1 MTTSSIM
8 TSFDNFDEIDLSHI
22 NSEEDQAQFFK
33 NIKVLCKFNSKIHLV
48 SYLHLQ
54 FINNIMLF
62 VVILGSFISGLLD
75 TINHNEEPDKNK
87 KLIFG
92 CIEIFFAILIT
103 YYKQSKIADTQRDHY
118 HYSNSY
124 KILLNKI
131 NTDLL
136 LINSNTSIY
145 KTNINCIKD
154 ITDQFNYLIA
164 NAPMIPLYIF
174 RKYKVKRIDNKCYRR
189 SSRHDVYNTGDN
201 REHPLTSYRNTSV
214 SVASIAPNV
223 FERRRSN
230 DVSNT
235 YPDEIND
242 ENVSIDMMN
251 INTDSNSSDESIE
264 EIKKSPKITDNT
276 IYIPPPKS
284 PISMISNSESPKKRT
299 TVHVPDDKSKR
310 LSRSYSVKQVNSI
323 GQHDIDNI
331 NILIDR
337 INTKH
342 NENNQNIFIS
352 NFKKIFLL

>member
-8 TSFDNFDEIDLSHI
+8 NTFDNFDEIDLSHI
-22 NSEEDQAQFFK
+22 NSEEDQTQFFK

-75 TINHNEEPDKNK
+75 TINHNEEPDKDK

-92 CIEIFFAILIT
+92 CIEIFFAVLIT

-118 HYSNSY
+118 HFSNSY

-136 LINSNTSIY
+136 LINSGTSIY

-174 RKYKVKRIDNKCYRR
+174 RKYRVRKIDNKCYKR
-189 SSRHDVYNTGDN
+189 SSRHDVYNSRDTRN
-201 REHPLTSYRNTSV
+201 KPLSSYRNTSV

-223 FERRRSN
+223 LDRRRSN

-251 INTDSNSSDESIE
+251 VNTDSNSSDESIE

-276 IYIPPPKS
+276 TYIPPPKS
-284 PISMISNSESPKKRT
+284 PISMISNSSSPKRRT
-299 TVHVPDDKSKR
+299 TVDVEDNKKPR
-310 LSRSYSVKQVNSI
+310 LSRSYSVKEVNSI
-323 GQHDIDNI
+323 RQNDIDNI
-331 NILIDR
+331 NILIER

-342 NENNQNIFIS
+342 NENNQNVFIS
-352 NFKKIFLL
+352 HFKKIFLL

>member
-75 TINHNEEPDKNK
+75 TINHNEEPDKDK

-284 PISMISNSESPKKRT
+284 PISMINNSESPKKRT

>member
-8 TSFDNFDEIDLSHI
+8 NSFDNFDEIDLSHI

-75 TINHNEEPDKNK
+75 TINHNEEPDKDK

-235 YPDEIND
+235 YPPEIND

-284 PISMISNSESPKKRT
+284 PISMINNSESPKKRT

>member
-1 MTTSSIM
+1 MTTSSII

-75 TINHNEEPDKNK
+75 TINHNEEPDKDK

-235 YPDEIND
+235 YLHEIND

-251 INTDSNSSDESIE
+251 VNTDSNSSDESIE
-264 EIKKSPKITDNT
+264 EIKKSPKITENT

-299 TVHVPDDKSKR
+299 TVDVPDDKSKR

-352 NFKKIFLL
+352 HLKKIFLL

>member
-1 MTTSSIM
+1 MTASSFM
-8 TSFDNFDEIDLSHI
+8 TNFDNFDEIDLSHI

-75 TINHNEEPDKNK
+75 TINHNEEPDKDK

-136 LINSNTSIY
+136 LINSDTSIY

-174 RKYKVKRIDNKCYRR
+174 RKYKVKKIDNKCYRR

-235 YPDEIND
+235 YPPEIND

-251 INTDSNSSDESIE
+251 INADSNSSDESIE

-276 IYIPPPKS
+276 TYIPPPKS
-284 PISMISNSESPKKRT
+284 PISMISNSESSKKRT
-299 TVHVPDDKSKR
+299 TVDVPDDKSKR

-352 NFKKIFLL
+352 QFRKIFLL